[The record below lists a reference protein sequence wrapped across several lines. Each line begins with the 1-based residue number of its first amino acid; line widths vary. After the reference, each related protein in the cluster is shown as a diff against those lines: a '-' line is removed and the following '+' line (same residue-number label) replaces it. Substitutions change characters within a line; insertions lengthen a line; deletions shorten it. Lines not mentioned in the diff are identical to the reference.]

1 MELCFWLNLFILYY
15 IYDGYLRLLQIIS
28 FCSRR
33 FLPSTPP
40 IATPLPKVTVLITVF
55 NESSKIAMRIN
66 NILESDYPAD
76 LLEILV
82 ASDGSTDGTDDIVRT
97 MGNPRVRLFRPAQ
110 RSGKTDTQNQAIATA
125 TSDII
130 LFTDADT
137 RFDRMFLQNITA
149 PFNNPQVGG
158 VSGCLCMLCESASG
172 VSKAQGFYWRHEI
185 RLRNLETLIGIM
197 ALASGACMAIRRN
210 LIRPMQKEIGEDC
223 VVPLD
228 VIEQGHLMV
237 SAENAIAFDQME
249 YSPGKEFRARIRM
262 TLRNWQGTWSRP
274 ALLNPLRHPGYALSL
289 WSHKILRWLSPFFLG
304 GLTLSALAL
313 ATTSPLY
320 TAVAGII
327 IGFYLAGLVGWM
339 SELGKWQVPIVREI
353 FSFMLANA
361 GFLVG
366 ILMALFGRRIIAY
379 RK

>member
-1 MELCFWLNLFILYY
+1 MELCFWINVFILYY

-28 FCSRR
+28 LCSRR
-33 FLPSTPP
+33 FVPSTPP
-40 IATPLPKVTVLITVF
+40 IATPLPKVTILITVF

-66 NILESDYPAD
+66 NILESGYPAD

-110 RSGKTDTQNQAIATA
+110 RFGKTDTQNQAIATG

-137 RFDRMFLQNITA
+137 RFDRMFLRNITA
-149 PFNNPQVGG
+149 PFSNPQVGG

-210 LIRPMQKEIGEDC
+210 LFRPMQKEIGEDC

-249 YSPGKEFRARIRM
+249 YSPRKEFRARIRM

-327 IGFYLAGLVGWM
+327 IVFYLAGLVGWM

-366 ILMALFGRRIIAY
+366 VLMALIGRRIIAY

>member
-1 MELCFWLNLFILYY
+1 MEICFWLTAFILYY
-15 IYDGYLRLLQIIS
+15 VYDGYLRLLQIIC

-40 IATPLPKVTVLITVF
+40 IATPFPKVTALITVF

-110 RSGKTDTQNQAIATA
+110 RFGKTDTQNQAIATC

-137 RFDRMFLQNITA
+137 RFDRMFLRNITA
-149 PFNNPQVGG
+149 PFSNPQVGG
-158 VSGCLCMLCESASG
+158 VSGCLCMLCESTSG

-185 RLRNLETLIGIM
+185 RLRNQETLIGIM

-249 YSPGKEFRARIRM
+249 YSPRKEFQTRIRM

-274 ALLNPLRHPGYALSL
+274 ALLNPFRHPGYALSL

-304 GLTLSALAL
+304 GLTVSALAL
-313 ATTSPLY
+313 TTTSPLY

-327 IGFYLAGLVGWM
+327 MVFYLAGLVGWM

-353 FSFMLANA
+353 FSCMLANA
-361 GFLVG
+361 GFMVG
-366 ILMALFGRRIIAY
+366 VLMALFGRRIIAY